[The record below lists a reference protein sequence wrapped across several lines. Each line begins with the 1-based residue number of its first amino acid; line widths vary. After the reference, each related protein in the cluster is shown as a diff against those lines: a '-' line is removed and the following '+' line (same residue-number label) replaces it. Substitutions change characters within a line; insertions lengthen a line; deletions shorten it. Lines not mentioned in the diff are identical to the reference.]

1 MFTGIIQTT
10 GSISDIE
17 SKGDDSRFVFNTGQM
32 KLSDMAIGD
41 SISVNGVC
49 LSIIEKEENSFSADL
64 SKETLSL
71 TTFSNLQK
79 GVRINL
85 EKAMMLSDRINGHM
99 VSGHIDGVGKV
110 VAKVDEARSIK
121 YTIAFPVELSKFI
134 SKKGSISVDGVSLTV
149 NDKVS
154 DEGNNTFDVNI
165 IPHTIFET
173 IFSEYEIDTKVNIEV
188 DQIARYLDQLIS
200 NQ

>member
-10 GSISDIE
+10 GNISDVE
-17 SKGDDSRFVFNTGQM
+17 YRGDDSRFVFNTGEMQ
-32 KLSDMAIGD
+32 LSDMAIGD

-71 TTFSNLQK
+71 TTFSNLK
-79 GVRINL
+79 TGARINL

-99 VSGHIDGVGKV
+99 VSGHVDGVGEIVNK
-110 VAKVDEARSIK
+110 ANEARSIK
-121 YTIAFPVELSKFI
+121 YTIEFPEELSKFI
-134 SKKGSISVDGVSLTV
+134 SKKGSVSIDGVSLTV

-154 DEGNNTFDVNI
+154 DKDNNTFDINI
-165 IPHTIFET
+165 IPHTISET
-173 IFSEYEIDTKVNIEV
+173 IFSEYEIGTKVNIEV
-188 DQIARYLDQLIS
+188 DQIARYLDQLI
-200 NQ
+200 NN